1 MPPPIRRGHT
11 SALGGGACGLIL
23 MRGVIGLSVAA
34 NVAAGVNR
42 KTTGVDRMTA
52 GIDRKTTNVNRKT
65 TSVNRKTAGIDRKT
79 AGPTADCG
87 AGGCPQSPPPLAD
100 ARQ

>member
-1 MPPPIRRGHT
+1 
-11 SALGGGACGLIL
+11 

-42 KTTGVDRMTA
+42 KATGVDRKTAGVDRKTA

-65 TSVNRKTAGIDRKT
+65 TSVNRKTAG
-79 AGPTADCG
+79 PTADCG
-87 AGGCPQSPPPLAD
+87 AGGCTQSPPPLAD